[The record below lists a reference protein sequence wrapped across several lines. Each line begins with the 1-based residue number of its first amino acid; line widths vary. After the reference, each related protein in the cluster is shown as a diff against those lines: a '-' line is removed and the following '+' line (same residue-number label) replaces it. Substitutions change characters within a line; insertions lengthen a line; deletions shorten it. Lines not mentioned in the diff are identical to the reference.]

1 MITHVSIPFRQA
13 IIGQCPVG
21 VPVGNCVLLC
31 DGALGD
37 APCLPPNVCNVFDVG
52 QLVPFPVLPDYNC
65 VPPVATQVNNKLL
78 LHFRACSAYLVTP
91 QDLLTIFD

>member
-1 MITHVSIPFRQA
+1 MFD
-13 IIGQCPVG
+13 IGEDVYDYYIYEYI
-21 VPVGNCVLLC
+21 
-31 DGALGD
+31 DG
-37 APCLPPNVCNVFDVG
+37 PS
-52 QLVPFPVLPDYNC
+52 DYNC